1 MEVGW
6 KNKSKNQKI
15 IRYSRRVPQWSGTR
29 VAQLFLPFPTSHT
42 QLFIFIFTQL
52 PSRGKGSVGHK
63 QLKTIQ
69 KNPNENR
76 ATYFV
81 RCVVNGRYSSE
92 TVQCKWDNCL
102 SRSIYNST
110 GFPRIYATW
119 ITFDSHIAS
128 RQDSIVFGHK
138 RNLWAEYTGS
148 WWL

>member
-1 MEVGW
+1 
-6 KNKSKNQKI
+6 
-15 IRYSRRVPQWSGTR
+15 
-29 VAQLFLPFPTSHT
+29 
-42 QLFIFIFTQL
+42 
-52 PSRGKGSVGHK
+52 
-63 QLKTIQ
+63 
-69 KNPNENR
+69 
-76 ATYFV
+76 V

-102 SRSIYNST
+102 SRSIYNSI